1 MNTLKF
7 VLLISFSFLALS
19 GCKNK
24 TGDDND
30 TISSNLVTNP
40 ITASGSGE
48 KNRLPVM
55 EFEETSHDFG
65 IVVQGEKVAY
75 TFTFT
80 NTGGSD
86 LVISNTSSTCGCT
99 VSNFSRKPIKPGEK
113 GKIEVVFNSA
123 GRTGANTKS
132 ISVLTNAQPNTILL
146 EISAEVFVPNEK

>member
-1 MNTLKF
+1 
-7 VLLISFSFLALS
+7 
-19 GCKNK
+19 
-24 TGDDND
+24 
-30 TISSNLVTNP
+30 
-40 ITASGSGE
+40 
-48 KNRLPVM
+48 M